1 MAEAFSNSIVRYR
14 NKVLPVIR
22 EASVAAAST
31 EITVSSNVGIA
42 VSDLVDNGNFIAGT
56 KVTQING
63 VTIYTIDHQQI
74 L

>member
-1 MAEAFSNSIVRYR
+1 MAEAFSNSIVRAAGSVTSYSGS
-14 NKVLPVIR
+14 
-22 EASVAAAST
+22 SVAAAST

-63 VTIYTIDHQQI
+63 VTIYTDRATEMP
-74 L
+74 